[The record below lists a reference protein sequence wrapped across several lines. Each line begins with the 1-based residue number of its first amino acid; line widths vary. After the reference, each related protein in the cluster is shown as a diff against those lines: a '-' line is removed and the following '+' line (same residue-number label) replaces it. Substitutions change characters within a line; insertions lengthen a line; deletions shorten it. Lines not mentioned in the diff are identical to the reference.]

1 MYDLEERLKALPEM
15 PGVYIMKDKSDEIIY
30 VGKAI
35 NLKKRVSQY
44 FNNSKSHSLKV
55 MNMVKNISD
64 FEYIIVN
71 NEVEALILESNLI
84 KKNRPKYNII
94 LRDDKQY
101 PYIKIT
107 VNEKYPRIL
116 KTRKVERDGAKYFGP
131 YPSAYSVNEA
141 IKVFHDIFPIRD
153 CKLNLNKLPDN
164 FRPCL
169 NYHIGRCKGPCIGMA
184 DENEYNE
191 MIDQIIRFLSRKD
204 NAIIEKLEYE
214 MKNASDSLN
223 FELASIYR
231 DRIQALSVLIEK
243 QNMSNPDLTE
253 EDIIAIARGIE
264 EVLVQVFFVREGKI
278 IGREHYILE
287 DNLST
292 DRPEIISSF
301 IKQFYLGANFI
312 PKEIIVEEEISDQ
325 ALIEE
330 YLTDLKGNRVKITV
344 PKRGDKLELV
354 EMAKKNAIDML
365 DKYGD
370 KFLRKHRENMK
381 AIEELQYILGLEDV
395 PNRIEAYDIS
405 NISGVGNVGSMVVFE
420 KGEAK
425 KTDYRRFKIK
435 TINYQDDYKSME
447 EVLRRRFLRGIESSN
462 DENKSNSFSRFPD
475 LIMVDGGKGH
485 VNMAQSLLRELGIN
499 IVVCGL
505 VKDDFHKTRGIIYK
519 NREIHLDKDSLA
531 FKLIYRIQEEAH
543 RFAIS
548 YHRSLRSKDMFK
560 SELDGINLI
569 GEKRKINLMKYFGSI
584 SKIKAASIEELKNVP
599 GMTQKASESLY
610 NHFNKE
616 GKQ

>member
-462 DENKSNSFSRFPD
+462 DENKSNSFSIFPD

>member
-44 FNNSKSHSLKV
+44 FNNSKNHSLKV

-462 DENKSNSFSRFPD
+462 DENKSNSFSIFPD

>member
-1 MYDLEERLKALPEM
+1 MHDLEERLKSLPEM

-44 FNNSKSHSLKV
+44 FNNSKNHSLKV

-101 PYIKIT
+101 PYIKVT

-116 KTRKVERDGAKYFGP
+116 KTRKLERDGAKYFGP
-131 YPSAYSVNEA
+131 YPSAYPVNEA

-184 DENEYNE
+184 DEDEYNQ

-204 NAIIEKLEYE
+204 NAIIEKLEYD
-214 MKNASDSLN
+214 MKNASDALN

-231 DRIQALSVLIEK
+231 DRIQALLVLVEK

-292 DRPEIISSF
+292 DRPEIIASF
-301 IKQFYLGANFI
+301 IKQFYSGANFI

-325 ALIEE
+325 SLIEE
-330 YLTDLKGNRVKITV
+330 YLSDLKGNRVKITV

-354 EMAKKNAIDML
+354 DMAKKNAIDML
-365 DKYGD
+365 NKYGD

-381 AIEELQYILGLEDV
+381 ALEELQYVLDLEEL
-395 PNRIEAYDIS
+395 PSRIEAYDIS
-405 NISGVGNVGSMVVFE
+405 NINGVGNVGSMVVFE

-435 TINYQDDYKSME
+435 TLDYQDDYKSME
-447 EVLRRRFLRGIESSN
+447 EVLRRRFLRGIESN
-462 DENKSNSFSRFPD
+462 NEENKSNSFSIFPD

-485 VNMAQSLLRELGIN
+485 VNMARSLLRELGIN
-499 IVVCGL
+499 IPVCGL

-519 NREIHLDKDSLA
+519 NREINLDKDSLA

-548 YHRSLRSKDMFK
+548 YHRSLRSKEMFK

-584 SKIKAASIEELKNVP
+584 SKIKTASIEELKKVP
-599 GMTQKASESLY
+599 GMNQKASESLY
-610 NHFNKE
+610 NHFNKGE
-616 GKQ
+616 K

>member
-1 MYDLEERLKALPEM
+1 MYDLEERLKSLPEM

-44 FNNSKSHSLKV
+44 FNNSKNHSLKV

-101 PYIKIT
+101 PYIKVT

-116 KTRKVERDGAKYFGP
+116 KTRKLERDGAKYFGP

-184 DENEYNE
+184 DEDEYNQ
-191 MIDQIIRFLSRKD
+191 MIDQIVRFLSRKD
-204 NAIIEKLEYE
+204 NAILEKLEYD
-214 MKNASDSLN
+214 MKNASDTLN

-231 DRIQALSVLIEK
+231 DRIQALLVLVEK

-292 DRPEIISSF
+292 DRPEIIASF
-301 IKQFYLGANFI
+301 IKQFYSGANFI

-325 ALIEE
+325 SLIEE
-330 YLTDLKGNRVKITV
+330 YLSDLKGNRVKITV

-354 EMAKKNAIDML
+354 DMAKKNAIDML

-381 AIEELQYILGLEDV
+381 ALEELQYVLDLEEV
-395 PNRIEAYDIS
+395 PSRIEAYDIS
-405 NISGVGNVGSMVVFE
+405 NINGVGNVGSMVVFE

-435 TINYQDDYKSME
+435 TLDYQDDYKSME
-447 EVLRRRFLRGIESSN
+447 EVLRRRFLRGIESNN
-462 DENKSNSFSRFPD
+462 DENKSNSFSIFPD

-485 VNMAQSLLRELGIN
+485 VNMARSLLRELGIN
-499 IVVCGL
+499 IEVCGL

-519 NREIHLDKDSLA
+519 NREINLDKDSLA

-584 SKIKAASIEELKNVP
+584 SKIKAASIEELNKVP

-610 NHFNKE
+610 NHFNKGE
-616 GKQ
+616 K

>member
-1 MYDLEERLKALPEM
+1 MYDLEERLKSLPEM

-44 FNNSKSHSLKV
+44 FNNSKNHSLKV

-101 PYIKIT
+101 PYIKVT

-116 KTRKVERDGAKYFGP
+116 KTRKLERDGAKYFGP

-184 DENEYNE
+184 DEDEYNQ
-191 MIDQIIRFLSRKD
+191 MIDQIVRFLSRKD
-204 NAIIEKLEYE
+204 NAILEKLEYD
-214 MKNASDSLN
+214 MKNASDTLN

-231 DRIQALSVLIEK
+231 DRIQALLVLVEK

-292 DRPEIISSF
+292 DRPEIIASF
-301 IKQFYLGANFI
+301 IKQFYSGANFI

-325 ALIEE
+325 SLIEE
-330 YLTDLKGNRVKITV
+330 YLSDLKGNRVKITV

-354 EMAKKNAIDML
+354 DMAKKNALDML
-365 DKYGD
+365 NKYGD

-381 AIEELQYILGLEDV
+381 ALEELQYVLDLEEV
-395 PNRIEAYDIS
+395 PSRIEAYDIS
-405 NISGVGNVGSMVVFE
+405 NINGVGNVGSMVVFE

-435 TINYQDDYKSME
+435 TLDYQDDYKSME
-447 EVLRRRFLRGIESSN
+447 EVLRRRFLRGIESNN
-462 DENKSNSFSRFPD
+462 DENKSNSFSIFPD

-485 VNMAQSLLRELGIN
+485 VNMARSLLRELGIN
-499 IVVCGL
+499 IEVCGL

-519 NREIHLDKDSLA
+519 NREINLDKDSLA

-584 SKIKAASIEELKNVP
+584 SKIKAASIEELNKVP

-610 NHFNKE
+610 NHFNKG
-616 GKQ
+616 GK

>member
-44 FNNSKSHSLKV
+44 FNNSKNHSLKV

>member
-1 MYDLEERLKALPEM
+1 MYDLEERLKSLPEM

-44 FNNSKSHSLKV
+44 FNNSKNHSLKV

-101 PYIKIT
+101 PYIKVT

-116 KTRKVERDGAKYFGP
+116 KTRKLERDGAKYFGP

-184 DENEYNE
+184 DEDEYNQ
-191 MIDQIIRFLSRKD
+191 MIDQIVRFLSRKD
-204 NAIIEKLEYE
+204 NAILEKLEYD
-214 MKNASDSLN
+214 MKNASDTLN

-231 DRIQALSVLIEK
+231 DRIQALLVLVEK

-292 DRPEIISSF
+292 DRPEIIASF
-301 IKQFYLGANFI
+301 IKQFYSGANFI

-325 ALIEE
+325 SLIEE
-330 YLTDLKGNRVKITV
+330 YLSDLKGNRVKITV

-354 EMAKKNAIDML
+354 DMAKKNAIDML

-381 AIEELQYILGLEDV
+381 ALEELQYVLDLEEV
-395 PNRIEAYDIS
+395 PSRIEAYDIS
-405 NISGVGNVGSMVVFE
+405 NINGVGNVGSMVVFE

-435 TINYQDDYKSME
+435 TLDYQDDYKSME
-447 EVLRRRFLRGIESSN
+447 EVLRRRFLRGIESNN
-462 DENKSNSFSRFPD
+462 DENKSNSFSIFPD

-485 VNMAQSLLRELGIN
+485 VNMARSLLRELGIN
-499 IVVCGL
+499 IEVCGL

-519 NREIHLDKDSLA
+519 NREINLDKDSLA

-584 SKIKAASIEELKNVP
+584 SKIKAASIEELNKVP

-610 NHFNKE
+610 NHFNKWE
-616 GKQ
+616 K

>member
-1 MYDLEERLKALPEM
+1 MYDLEERLKSLPEM
-15 PGVYIMKDKSDEIIY
+15 PGVYLMKDKSDEIIY

-44 FNNSKSHSLKV
+44 FNNSKNHSLKV

-101 PYIKIT
+101 PYIKVT

-116 KTRKVERDGAKYFGP
+116 KTRKLERDGAKYFGP

-141 IKVFHDIFPIRD
+141 IKVFHDMFPIRD

-184 DENEYNE
+184 DEDEYNQ
-191 MIDQIIRFLSRKD
+191 MIDQIVRFLSRKD
-204 NAIIEKLEYE
+204 NAILEKLEYD
-214 MKNASDSLN
+214 MKNASDTLN

-231 DRIQALSVLIEK
+231 DRIQALLVLVEK

-292 DRPEIISSF
+292 DRPEIIASF
-301 IKQFYLGANFI
+301 IKQFYSGANFI

-325 ALIEE
+325 SLIEE
-330 YLTDLKGNRVKITV
+330 YLSDLKGNRVKITV

-354 EMAKKNAIDML
+354 DMAKKNAIDML

-381 AIEELQYILGLEDV
+381 ALEELQYVLDLEEV
-395 PNRIEAYDIS
+395 PSRIEAYDIS
-405 NISGVGNVGSMVVFE
+405 NINGVGNVGSMVVFE

-435 TINYQDDYKSME
+435 TLDYQDDYKSME
-447 EVLRRRFLRGIESSN
+447 EVLRRRFLRGIESNN
-462 DENKSNSFSRFPD
+462 DENKSNSFSIFPD

-485 VNMAQSLLRELGIN
+485 VNMARSLLRELGIN
-499 IVVCGL
+499 IEVCGL

-519 NREIHLDKDSLA
+519 NREINLDKDSLA

-584 SKIKAASIEELKNVP
+584 SKIKAASIEELNKVP

-610 NHFNKE
+610 NHFNKGE
-616 GKQ
+616 K

>member
-1 MYDLEERLKALPEM
+1 MHDLEERLKSLPEM

-44 FNNSKSHSLKV
+44 FNNSKNHSLKV

-101 PYIKIT
+101 PYIKVT

-116 KTRKVERDGAKYFGP
+116 KTRKLERDGAKYFGP

-184 DENEYNE
+184 DEDEYNQ

-204 NAIIEKLEYE
+204 NAIIEKLEYD
-214 MKNASDSLN
+214 MKNASDALN

-231 DRIQALSVLIEK
+231 DRIQALLVLVEK

-292 DRPEIISSF
+292 DRPEIIASF
-301 IKQFYLGANFI
+301 IKQFYSGANFI

-325 ALIEE
+325 SLIEE
-330 YLTDLKGNRVKITV
+330 YLSDLKGNRVKITV

-354 EMAKKNAIDML
+354 DMAKKNAIDML
-365 DKYGD
+365 NKYGD

-381 AIEELQYILGLEDV
+381 ALEELQYVLDLEEL
-395 PNRIEAYDIS
+395 PSRIEAYDIS
-405 NISGVGNVGSMVVFE
+405 NINGVGNVGSMVVFE

-435 TINYQDDYKSME
+435 TLDYQDDYKSME
-447 EVLRRRFLRGIESSN
+447 EVLRRRFLRGIESN
-462 DENKSNSFSRFPD
+462 NEENKSNSFSIFPD

-485 VNMAQSLLRELGIN
+485 VNMARSLLRELGIN
-499 IVVCGL
+499 IPVCGL

-519 NREIHLDKDSLA
+519 NREINLDKDSLA

-548 YHRSLRSKDMFK
+548 YHRSLRSKEMFK

-584 SKIKAASIEELKNVP
+584 SKIKTASIEELKKVP
-599 GMTQKASESLY
+599 GMNQKASESLY
-610 NHFNKE
+610 NHFKVV
-616 GKQ
+616 

>member
-1 MYDLEERLKALPEM
+1 MYDLEERLKSLPEM

-44 FNNSKSHSLKV
+44 FNNSKNHSLKV

-101 PYIKIT
+101 PYIKVT

-116 KTRKVERDGAKYFGP
+116 KTRKLERDGAKYFGP

-141 IKVFHDIFPIRD
+141 IKVFHDMFPIRD

-184 DENEYNE
+184 DEDEYNQ
-191 MIDQIIRFLSRKD
+191 MIDQIVRFLSRKD
-204 NAIIEKLEYE
+204 NAILEKLEYD
-214 MKNASDSLN
+214 MKNASDTLN

-231 DRIQALSVLIEK
+231 DRIQALLVLVEK

-292 DRPEIISSF
+292 DRPEIIASF
-301 IKQFYLGANFI
+301 IKQFYSGANFI

-325 ALIEE
+325 SLIEE
-330 YLTDLKGNRVKITV
+330 YLSDLKGNRVKITV

-354 EMAKKNAIDML
+354 DMAKKNAIDML

-381 AIEELQYILGLEDV
+381 ALEELQYVLDLEEV
-395 PNRIEAYDIS
+395 PSRIEAYDIS
-405 NISGVGNVGSMVVFE
+405 NINGVGNVGSMVVFE

-435 TINYQDDYKSME
+435 TLDYQDDYKSME
-447 EVLRRRFLRGIESSN
+447 EVLRRRFLRGIESNN
-462 DENKSNSFSRFPD
+462 DENKSNSFSIFPD

-485 VNMAQSLLRELGIN
+485 VNMARSLLRELGIN
-499 IVVCGL
+499 IEVCGL

-519 NREIHLDKDSLA
+519 NREINLDKDSLA

-584 SKIKAASIEELKNVP
+584 SKIKAASIEELNKVP

-610 NHFNKE
+610 NHFNKGE
-616 GKQ
+616 K

>member
-381 AIEELQYILGLEDV
+381 AIEELQYILGLEDA

-462 DENKSNSFSRFPD
+462 DENKSNSFSIFPD

>member
-1 MYDLEERLKALPEM
+1 MYDLEERLKSLPEM
-15 PGVYIMKDKSDEIIY
+15 PGVYLMKDKSDEIIY

-44 FNNSKSHSLKV
+44 FNNSKNHSLKV

-84 KKNRPKYNII
+84 KKNGPKYNII

-101 PYIKIT
+101 PYIKVT

-116 KTRKVERDGAKYFGP
+116 KTRKLERDGAKYFGP

-141 IKVFHDIFPIRD
+141 IKVFHDMFPIRD

-184 DENEYNE
+184 DEDEYNQ
-191 MIDQIIRFLSRKD
+191 MIDQIVRFLSRKD
-204 NAIIEKLEYE
+204 NAILEKLEYD
-214 MKNASDSLN
+214 MKNASDTLN

-231 DRIQALSVLIEK
+231 DRIQALLVLVEK

-292 DRPEIISSF
+292 DRPEIIASF
-301 IKQFYLGANFI
+301 IKQFYSGANFI

-325 ALIEE
+325 SLIEE
-330 YLTDLKGNRVKITV
+330 YLSDLKGNRVKITV

-354 EMAKKNAIDML
+354 DMAKKNAIDML

-381 AIEELQYILGLEDV
+381 ALEELQYVLDLEEV
-395 PNRIEAYDIS
+395 PSRIEAYDIS
-405 NISGVGNVGSMVVFE
+405 NINGVGNVGSMVVFE

-435 TINYQDDYKSME
+435 TLDYQDDYKSME
-447 EVLRRRFLRGIESSN
+447 EVLRRRFLRGIESNN
-462 DENKSNSFSRFPD
+462 DENKSNSFSIFPD

-485 VNMAQSLLRELGIN
+485 VNMARSLLRELGIN
-499 IVVCGL
+499 IEVCGL

-519 NREIHLDKDSLA
+519 NREINLDKDSLA

-584 SKIKAASIEELKNVP
+584 SKIKAASIEELNKVP

-610 NHFNKE
+610 NHFKVV
-616 GKQ
+616 

>member
-1 MYDLEERLKALPEM
+1 MYDLEERLKSLPEM

-44 FNNSKSHSLKV
+44 FNNSKNHSLKV

-101 PYIKIT
+101 PYIKVT

-116 KTRKVERDGAKYFGP
+116 KTRKLERDGAKYFGP

-184 DENEYNE
+184 DEAEYNQ
-191 MIDQIIRFLSRKD
+191 MIDQIVRFLSRKD
-204 NAIIEKLEYE
+204 NAILEKLEYD
-214 MKNASDSLN
+214 MKNASDALN

-231 DRIQALSVLIEK
+231 DRIQALLVLVEK

-292 DRPEIISSF
+292 DRPEIIASF
-301 IKQFYLGANFI
+301 IKQFYSGANFI

-325 ALIEE
+325 SLIEE
-330 YLTDLKGNRVKITV
+330 YLSDLKGNRVKITV

-354 EMAKKNAIDML
+354 DMAKINAIDML
-365 DKYGD
+365 NKYGD

-381 AIEELQYILGLEDV
+381 ALEELQYVLDLEEV
-395 PNRIEAYDIS
+395 PSRIEAYDIS
-405 NISGVGNVGSMVVFE
+405 NINGVGNVGSMVVFE

-435 TINYQDDYKSME
+435 TLDYQDDYKSME
-447 EVLRRRFLRGIESSN
+447 EVLRRRFLRGIESNN
-462 DENKSNSFSRFPD
+462 DENKSNSFSIFPD

-485 VNMAQSLLRELGIN
+485 VNMARSLLRELGIN
-499 IVVCGL
+499 IEVCGL

-519 NREIHLDKDSLA
+519 NREINLDKDSLA

-584 SKIKAASIEELKNVP
+584 SKIKAASIEELNKVP

-610 NHFNKE
+610 NHFNKGE
-616 GKQ
+616 K

>member
-44 FNNSKSHSLKV
+44 FNNSKNHSLKV

-462 DENKSNSFSRFPD
+462 DENKSNSFSIFPD

-519 NREIHLDKDSLA
+519 NREIHLDKDSVA

>member
-44 FNNSKSHSLKV
+44 FNNSKNHSLKV

-447 EVLRRRFLRGIESSN
+447 EVLRRRFLRGLESSN
-462 DENKSNSFSRFPD
+462 DENKSNSFSIFPD

>member
-1 MYDLEERLKALPEM
+1 MHDLEERLKSLPEM

-44 FNNSKSHSLKV
+44 FNNSKNHSLKV

-101 PYIKIT
+101 PYIKVT

-116 KTRKVERDGAKYFGP
+116 KTRKLERDGAKYFGP

-184 DENEYNE
+184 DEDEYNQ

-204 NAIIEKLEYE
+204 NAIIEKLEYD
-214 MKNASDSLN
+214 MKNASDALN

-231 DRIQALSVLIEK
+231 DRIQALLVLVEK

-292 DRPEIISSF
+292 DRPEIIASF
-301 IKQFYLGANFI
+301 IKQFYSGANFI

-325 ALIEE
+325 SLIEE
-330 YLTDLKGNRVKITV
+330 YLSDLKGNRVKITV

-354 EMAKKNAIDML
+354 DMAKKNAIDML
-365 DKYGD
+365 NKYGD

-381 AIEELQYILGLEDV
+381 ALEELQYVLDLEEL
-395 PNRIEAYDIS
+395 PSRIEAYDIS
-405 NISGVGNVGSMVVFE
+405 NINGVGNVGSMVVFE

-435 TINYQDDYKSME
+435 TLDYQDDYKSME
-447 EVLRRRFLRGIESSN
+447 EVLRRRFLRGIESN
-462 DENKSNSFSRFPD
+462 NEENKSNSFSIFPD

-485 VNMAQSLLRELGIN
+485 VNMARSLLRELGIN
-499 IVVCGL
+499 IPVCGL

-519 NREIHLDKDSLA
+519 NREINLDKDSLA

-548 YHRSLRSKDMFK
+548 YHRSLRSKEMFK

-584 SKIKAASIEELKNVP
+584 SKIKTASIEELKKVP
-599 GMTQKASESLY
+599 GMNQKASESLY
-610 NHFNKE
+610 NHFNKGE
-616 GKQ
+616 K

>member
-1 MYDLEERLKALPEM
+1 MYDLEERLKSLPEM

-44 FNNSKSHSLKV
+44 FNNSKNHSLKV

-101 PYIKIT
+101 PYIKVT

-116 KTRKVERDGAKYFGP
+116 KTRKLERDGAKYFGP

-184 DENEYNE
+184 DEDEYNQ
-191 MIDQIIRFLSRKD
+191 MIDQIVRFLSRKD
-204 NAIIEKLEYE
+204 NAILEKLEYD
-214 MKNASDSLN
+214 MKNASDTLN

-231 DRIQALSVLIEK
+231 DRIQALLVLVEK

-292 DRPEIISSF
+292 DRPEIIASF
-301 IKQFYLGANFI
+301 IKQFYSGANFI

-325 ALIEE
+325 SLIEE
-330 YLTDLKGNRVKITV
+330 YLSDLKGNRVKITV

-354 EMAKKNAIDML
+354 DMAKKNAIDML
-365 DKYGD
+365 NKYGD

-381 AIEELQYILGLEDV
+381 ALEELQYVLDLEEV
-395 PNRIEAYDIS
+395 PSRIEAYDIS
-405 NISGVGNVGSMVVFE
+405 NINGVGNVGSMVVFE

-435 TINYQDDYKSME
+435 TLDYQDDYKSME
-447 EVLRRRFLRGIESSN
+447 EVLRRRFLRGIESNN
-462 DENKSNSFSRFPD
+462 DENKSNSFSIFPD

-485 VNMAQSLLRELGIN
+485 VNMARSLLRELGIN
-499 IVVCGL
+499 IEVCGL

-519 NREIHLDKDSLA
+519 NREINLDKDSLA

-584 SKIKAASIEELKNVP
+584 SKIKAASIEELNKVP

-610 NHFNKE
+610 NHFSKE
-616 GKQ
+616 EK